1 MNRKKSLSIILP
13 IAISATFAQSC
24 THVFESK
31 KTEIDLTTIKNM
43 TSSLETAS
51 KILNTQYNGENT
63 LKLELSPIEKS
74 LQQTSVDVLNSEK
87 RIKTKKIFVQT
98 KQKTE
103 PKITKTEKKKAALVA
118 SLNDFQEINDS
129 TLLEHNGFKAEIKN
143 TIKWE
148 NLNWSLL
155 DDSKSKTE
163 EVIEDTIQ
171 TASAATN
178 KSKNEIEEVDSDDIQ
193 VFEYNEESSQSQG
206 IAKTEKTSA
215 DQYQLPSDIKFEAL
229 QLQTEY
235 SDKKS
240 LNKYAEARLS
250 SSVLNVIR
258 RESNENLKLKNQ
270 AKLQERSPGAVT
282 SSFINN
288 KIQSDI
294 SSFEEANDTEKNTS
308 DDLEVYQIAD
318 VVKNESSASLK
329 QSMAQKPISEIAKN
343 AFAEMPIDGA
353 NKLTYKIIGREV
365 NPGIGTK
372 ETSGFEFIPHYDR
385 NERTNDMSGEINL
398 EYSVMGSGNVISGM
412 VLKHGYMDIQTDL
425 DLDSTNLKTVI
436 PFIETEKFEKFLT
449 DYKLNANGAYVL
461 VNLTKGHEE
470 VELDSEYSNKILLT
484 SKFAKPKKDEEATFL
499 MLTGVNP
506 GNVFIRIKSG
516 DSWYQKIVNTQENMI
531 TYIDE
536 ETKETTPLEIELYTE
551 SKLGKLIELN
561 PAKENVS
568 LFGSK
573 NPVKKLSLN
582 KVSFKTIDALNTQKN
597 YLEIKNE
604 STSFVS
610 VNEATGEIIV
620 PAEREK
626 QMIMREF
633 QVTDLANSCLI
644 QVNTQEDIVDFK
656 VGGPADIGEV
666 YTQILYADR
675 EGNLSTEVSEWTNK
689 VYVLGDRMGVLSIQV
704 EYSNGAKRM
713 TNSYCSNDSYLVEN
727 L

>member
-31 KTEIDLTTIKNM
+31 KPEINLATIK
-43 TSSLETAS
+43 TITTSLESANTV
-51 KILNTQYNGENT
+51 LNDHYNGENT
-63 LKLELSPIEKS
+63 LKLELSPIEKT
-74 LQQTSVDVLNSEK
+74 LQESSVGILNSDKRTKKEK
-87 RIKTKKIFVQT
+87 VIVKSKRVTETKTKIAKI
-98 KQKTE
+98 
-103 PKITKTEKKKAALVA
+103 EKVKPIIVA
-118 SLNDFQEINDS
+118 NQNIDQEINDS

-148 NLNWSLL
+148 NLNWSLPSE
-155 DDSKSKTE
+155 SKSKNE
-163 EVIEDTIQ
+163 EVIVDTIQ

-178 KSKNEIEEVDSDDIQ
+178 KVEENTEDDLQ
-193 VFEYNEESSQSQG
+193 VFEYNESNNVASREEV
-206 IAKTEKTSA
+206 TA
-215 DQYQLPSDIKFEAL
+215 DQYQLPADIKFEAL

-235 SDKKS
+235 GDKKT
-240 LNKYAEARLS
+240 LNKYAEAKLS

-258 RESNENLKLKNQ
+258 REANENLKLKNQ
-270 AKLQERSPGAVT
+270 AKLEQRSPAAET
-282 SSFINN
+282 APYINN
-288 KIQSDI
+288 KIQSDVLD
-294 SSFEEANDTEKNTS
+294 SEETNNN
-308 DDLEVYQIAD
+308 DDLNVYQIAD

-329 QSMAQKPISEIAKN
+329 QSSAKKPISEIAKS
-343 AFAEMPIDGA
+343 AFTDVPIDGA
-353 NKLTYKIIGREV
+353 VKLTYKIIGREV
-365 NPGIGTK
+365 NPGSSTK

-412 VLKHGYMDIQTDL
+412 VLKHGYVDIQTDL
-425 DLDSTNLKTVI
+425 DLDSTSLKTVI

-449 DYKLNANGAYVL
+449 DHKLNATGAYVL

-470 VELDSEYSNKILLT
+470 VEIDGEYSNKILLT
-484 SKFAKPKKDEEATFL
+484 SKFTKPKKDEEATFVL
-499 MLTGVNP
+499 LAGVNP
-506 GNVFIRIKSG
+506 GNVFVRIKAA
-516 DSWYQKIVNTQENMI
+516 DSWCQKIVNTQENMI

-536 ETKETTPLEIELYTE
+536 ETKETTPVEVELYTE
-551 SKLGKLIELN
+551 SKLGKLVEFN
-561 PAKENVS
+561 PAKENLS
-568 LFGSK
+568 LYGSK
-573 NPVKKLSLN
+573 NPVKKISLN

-597 YLEIKNE
+597 YLEVKNE
-604 STSFVS
+604 SSTFVS
-610 VNEATGEIIV
+610 INEATSEIVV

-633 QVTDLANSCLI
+633 QVTDLSNSCLI
-644 QVNTQEDIVDFK
+644 QVNTQEDIVNFK

-666 YTQILYADR
+666 YTQIFYADR
-675 EGNLSTEVSEWTNK
+675 EGNLSTEISEWTNK
-689 VYVLGDRMGVLSIQV
+689 AYVLGDRMGVLNIQI

>member
-24 THVFESK
+24 THVFESRK
-31 KTEIDLTTIKNM
+31 NEIDLTTIRNI
-43 TSSLETAS
+43 TTSLESAT
-51 KILNTQYNGENT
+51 KILKANYNGENT
-63 LKLELSPIEKS
+63 LKLELSPIEQALKV
-74 LQQTSVDVLNSEK
+74 TSVEIQNTDK
-87 RIKTKKIFVQT
+87 RIKKEKVFV
-98 KQKTE
+98 KAKAVKDI
-103 PKITKTEKKKAALVA
+103 KITKAEKVKPIVVA
-118 SLNDFQEINDS
+118 SLDETQEINDS

-148 NLNWSLL
+148 NLNWSLPT
-155 DDSKSKTE
+155 DSKTKND
-163 EVIEDTIQ
+163 EVIVDTIQ
-171 TASAATN
+171 TASAATT
-178 KSKNEIEEVDSDDIQ
+178 KNEDADDDLQ
-193 VFEYNEESSQSQG
+193 VFEYNESSNVASAEELG
-206 IAKTEKTSA
+206 A

-229 QLQTEY
+229 QLKTEY

-258 RESNENLKLKNQ
+258 RESNENLKLKNLSRLETRMP
-270 AKLQERSPGAVT
+270 AASTTKETAEV
-282 SSFINN
+282 
-288 KIQSDI
+288 
-294 SSFEEANDTEKNTS
+294 EESALSNE
-308 DDLEVYQIAD
+308 DDLSVYQIAD

-329 QSMAQKPISEIAKN
+329 NPVAKKPLAEIAKN
-343 AFAEMPIDGA
+343 AFTEMPIDGA
-353 NKLTYKIIGREV
+353 VKLTYKIIGREV
-365 NPGIGTK
+365 SPGLGTK

-398 EYSVMGSGNVISGM
+398 EYSVMGSGNVVSGM
-412 VLKHGYMDIQTDL
+412 VLKHGYVDIQTDL
-425 DLDSTNLKTVI
+425 DLDSSNLKTVI

-449 DYKLNANGAYVL
+449 DHKLNATGAYIL

-470 VELDSEYSNKILLT
+470 VDIDGEYSNKILLT
-484 SKFAKPKKDEEATFL
+484 SKFTKPKKDEEPTFM
-499 MLTGVNP
+499 MLAGVNP
-506 GNVFIRIKSG
+506 GNVFVRIKSG
-516 DSWYQKIVNTQENMI
+516 ETWYQKIVNTQENMI

-536 ETKETTPLEIELYTE
+536 ETKDTIATEVELYSE
-551 SKLGKLIELN
+551 SKLGKLVELN

-568 LFGSK
+568 LYGSK

-582 KVSFKTIDALNTQKN
+582 KVSFKTVDGLNTQKN

-604 STSFVS
+604 STTFVS
-610 VNEATGEIIV
+610 VNEGTAEVVV

-633 QVTDLANSCLI
+633 QLSDLANSCI
-644 QVNTQEDIVDFK
+644 VQVNTQEDMVDFK
-656 VGGPADIGEV
+656 VGGPADVGEV

-675 EGNLSTEVSEWTNK
+675 EGNLSTEMSEWTNK
-689 VYVLGDRMGVLSIQV
+689 AYVLGDRMGVLNIQI

>member
-31 KTEIDLTTIKNM
+31 KAEINLSTIK
-43 TSSLETAS
+43 TITTSLESANNV
-51 KILNTQYNGENT
+51 LNGHYNGENT
-63 LKLELSPIEKS
+63 LKLELSPIEKT
-74 LQQTSVDVLNSEK
+74 LQETSVVVLNSDKRNKKEK
-87 RIKTKKIFVQT
+87 VIVNVKRVTKSQIA
-98 KQKTE
+98 
-103 PKITKTEKKKAALVA
+103 KTEKKKTVIVA
-118 SLNDFQEINDS
+118 NLSEENAINDRS
-129 TLLEHNGFKAEIKN
+129 LLEHNGFKGEIKN

-148 NLNWSLL
+148 NLNWSLPA
-155 DDSKSKTE
+155 DSKSNVESKAE
-163 EVIEDTIQ
+163 EVIVDTIQ

-178 KSKNEIEEVDSDDIQ
+178 KVEENTEDDLK
-193 VFEYNEESSQSQG
+193 VFEYSEPSKVASAEEVG
-206 IAKTEKTSA
+206 A

-235 SDKKS
+235 SERKT
-240 LNKYAEARLS
+240 LNKYAEAKLS

-258 RESNENLKLKNQ
+258 REANENLKLKNQ
-270 AKLQERSPGAVT
+270 AKLEQRSPATVT
-282 SSFINN
+282 EPYANN
-288 KIQSDI
+288 KIQSD
-294 SSFEEANDTEKNTS
+294 FLNEKDTNDEL
-308 DDLEVYQIAD
+308 DVYQIAD
-318 VVKNESSASLK
+318 VVNNESSASLK
-329 QSMAQKPISEIAKN
+329 QDIAKKPISEIAKN
-343 AFAEMPIDGA
+343 AFTEMPIDGA
-353 NKLTYKIIGREV
+353 VKLTYKIIGREV
-365 NPGIGTK
+365 NPGSGTK

-412 VLKHGYMDIQTDL
+412 VLKHGYVDIQTDL
-425 DLDSTNLKTVI
+425 DLDSTSLKTVI

-449 DYKLNANGAYVL
+449 DHKLNATGAYVL

-470 VELDSEYSNKILLT
+470 VEIDGEYSNKILLT
-484 SKFAKPKKDEEATFL
+484 SKFTKPKKDEEATFI
-499 MLTGVNP
+499 MLAGVNP
-506 GNVFIRIKSG
+506 GNVFVRIKDG

-536 ETKETTPLEIELYTE
+536 ETKETTPVEVELYTE
-551 SKLGKLIELN
+551 SKLGKLVEFN
-561 PAKENVS
+561 PAKENLS
-568 LFGSK
+568 LYGSK

-597 YLEIKNE
+597 YLEVKNE
-604 STSFVS
+604 STTFVS
-610 VNEATGEIIV
+610 VNESTSEIVI

-633 QVTDLANSCLI
+633 QVSDLSNSCLI
-644 QVNTQEDIVDFK
+644 QVNTEEDIVDFK

-666 YTQILYADR
+666 YTQIFYADR
-675 EGNLSTEVSEWTNK
+675 EGNLSTEISEWTNK
-689 VYVLGDRMGVLSIQV
+689 AYVLGDRMGVLNIQI
-704 EYSNGAKRM
+704 EYSNGAKKI